1 LAKRGRAERKRCVRN
16 PEKLDSTLKQNTLT
30 NIGALTS
37 RAKQDKI
44 LRLEPN
50 GAPFWKYTPSTRV
63 IEKDPHVTKI
73 VKRAG
78 DERLPMDKIHPPT
91 AAHTAHIAQSQSV
104 DDISC
109 TRYEKMQNR
118 LEKKLAV
125 YKMCSET
132 FFKSKNAVAEE
143 ALPNQD
149 DGIDDDGLSQCSI
162 A

>member
-1 LAKRGRAERKRCVRN
+1 M
-16 PEKLDSTLKQNTLT
+16 
-30 NIGALTS
+30 
-37 RAKQDKI
+37 
-44 LRLEPN
+44 
-50 GAPFWKYTPSTRV
+50 
-63 IEKDPHVTKI
+63 TKI

>member
-1 LAKRGRAERKRCVRN
+1 
-16 PEKLDSTLKQNTLT
+16 
-30 NIGALTS
+30 
-37 RAKQDKI
+37 